1 MNKIA
6 TILIL
11 SFLICTGKIFS
22 QEMTEF
28 VAEYQVTAIQAGNSE
43 IISTSNTIETIPEIF
58 LYVPNAFTPNGDGLN
73 DTFGALGHGAK
84 EYHMEVFNK
93 WGELIFESDDM
104 GTQWNGTF
112 QGEKV
117 LPGTYIYS
125 INATSYY
132 NKDVQRQGSISI
144 VKI

>member
-1 MNKIA
+1 MKNIA

-11 SFLICTGKIFS
+11 LSLTYTGKLFG
-22 QEMTEF
+22 QEMTEYI
-28 VAEYQVTAIQAGNSE
+28 AEYQITAIKAGNSE
-43 IISTSNTIETIPEIF
+43 IVSSSNTVETVPEIF
-58 LYVPNAFTPNGDGLN
+58 LYIPNAFTPNGDGLN
-73 DTFGALGHGAK
+73 DTFGALGHGAR

-93 WGELIFESDDM
+93 WGELIFESDNM

-125 INATSYY
+125 ISATSYY